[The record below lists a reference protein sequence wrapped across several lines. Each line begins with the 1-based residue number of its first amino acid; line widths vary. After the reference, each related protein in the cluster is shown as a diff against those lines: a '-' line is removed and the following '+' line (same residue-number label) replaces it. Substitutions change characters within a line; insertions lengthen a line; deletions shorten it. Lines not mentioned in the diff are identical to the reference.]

1 MSKLTN
7 QEFINFLKSFD
18 DGEND
23 NQKYLDTIT
32 EISRKHSGKRESL
45 IENDKKMYSLDD
57 IAKGSKTLNSNL
69 PKTAD
74 ALYFKEEDDKLSL
87 YFIEFKFHNLDDPDA
102 KDLLYTLVDELYA
115 FPKKFKCVSK
125 YKRDLNKIKKYY
137 GDNVKHSLILKPIES
152 IRVVIPKLYKEYD
165 SDINEKEIE
174 RFLNNIEKKLIVFV
188 STYTEEGKANL
199 QKERLES
206 MSTGLEQHFD
216 RLKDGNIINN
226 YQILPS
232 SNFDEFLENESLN

>member
-7 QEFINFLKSFD
+7 KEFINFLKSFD
-18 DGEND
+18 EGENN

-32 EISRKHSGKRESL
+32 EISRKHSGRRESL
-45 IENDKKMYSLDD
+45 IKNDKKMYSLDD
-57 IAKGSKTLNSNL
+57 IAKGSKSLNNNL

-74 ALYFKEEDDKLSL
+74 ALCFKEEDDKLSL

-125 YKRDLNKIKKYY
+125 YKQDLNKIKKYY

-152 IRVVIPKLYKEYD
+152 IRVAIPKLYKEYD
-165 SDINEKEIE
+165 SDIDEKEIE
-174 RFLNNIEKKLIVFV
+174 RYLNNIEKKLIVFV

-216 RLKDGNIINN
+216 RLKDGNIINH

-232 SNFDEFLENESLN
+232 SKFDEFLENESLN